1 MPVEDINAEKLAIGF
16 LNVFESAETTTE
28 FWKINADLLSFVLI
42 GIILLGIILAMIVF
56 ARYGV
61 KKALT

>member
-1 MPVEDINAEKLAIGF
+1 MPLEDINATKLASDF

-28 FWKINADLLSFVLI
+28 FWKINTDLLSFVLI
-42 GIILLGIILAMIVF
+42 AIILLGILLAMIVF
-56 ARYGV
+56 ARYGM